1 MTFNFSHKNK
11 ILWVAHLCPC
21 VKGDHIELFQ
31 FLSELRHSNC
41 SSGFPTVELLFQK
54 YFIIWVQVFPIV
66 RFPLQRDV
74 CREFVL
80 LSVNMSFPLCV
91 GLSDNSLAY
100 ENYFGK
106 CWQFLINSDNSSPQ
120 FQLSVW
126 CTPALHSQW
135 TILLNEEINI
145 LSILIYFDVH
155 HCPHKISSILSW
167 GCHDRRKHCFFLPAC
182 HEDNDGGQGCI
193 GLLP

>member
-1 MTFNFSHKNK
+1 MDIVHLFQNLPSTFSFLLGIDGHLARVIVSLVTFNFSLKNK

-41 SSGFPTVELLFQK
+41 SSGFPTVQLLFQK

-100 ENYFGK
+100 ENYFEK
-106 CWQFLINSDNSSPQ
+106 C
-120 FQLSVW
+120 
-126 CTPALHSQW
+126 
-135 TILLNEEINI
+135 
-145 LSILIYFDVH
+145 
-155 HCPHKISSILSW
+155 
-167 GCHDRRKHCFFLPAC
+167 
-182 HEDNDGGQGCI
+182 
-193 GLLP
+193 

>member
-1 MTFNFSHKNK
+1 MKSIVIGDIFHIKTKYCGSLTSVRVSKAITSNSSNFWVNLDIPTAVPGSQ
-11 ILWVAHLCPC
+11 LW
-21 VKGDHIELFQ
+21 I
-31 FLSELRHSNC
+31 
-41 SSGFPTVELLFQK
+41 LLFQK
-54 YFIIWVQVFPIV
+54 YFIVWVEFFPIV

-100 ENYFGK
+100 ENYFEK
-106 CWQFLINSDNSSPQ
+106 CWKFLINSDNSSPQ

-155 HCPHKISSILSW
+155 HCPH
-167 GCHDRRKHCFFLPAC
+167 C
-182 HEDNDGGQGCI
+182 HEDAMIEENI
-193 GLLP
+193 TFFYLLVMRITMEVKAA